1 MHTTTPEQA
10 PEHCVLAAVDLGE
23 YDVEAS
29 LDELEELVRTAG
41 GEVLGRISQ
50 RRTEPDPATCI
61 GAGRLEELAALCRNT
76 DAELCVFNSELS
88 ASEVRNLENALD
100 IRVIDRTQ
108 LILDI
113 FAGRA
118 VTAEGKLQVELAQ
131 QKYRL
136 PRLGGQGHA
145 LSRLGGG
152 IGTRGPGESK
162 LESDRRH
169 VRRRI
174 TALEAALKDLSR
186 QRNTLAEKR
195 RNDGVLT
202 VAITGYTNAGK
213 STLLNRLTGSEIY
226 AADRLF
232 ATLDPTSRGVEL
244 PDGRIVLFIDT
255 VGFIS
260 QLPHNLVEAFK
271 STLEVAVHADL
282 VLAVCDA
289 SSPAA
294 EEQQKVTIAQLQ
306 ELGVRDDRILQVL
319 NKCDKLPEIPHDER
333 VCMIS
338 AATGCG
344 LDILLERVA
353 RRLPVTARRLRLLL
367 PYSEAGLLA
376 AIRSRGRVYTE
387 EFEAD
392 GIRVDATVDQ
402 MFWKQVQPYL
412 ESF

>member
-10 PEHCVLAAVDLGE
+10 PERCILAAVDLGE
-23 YDVEAS
+23 YDVESA

-41 GEVLGRISQ
+41 GIVLGRISQ

-61 GAGRLEELAALCRNT
+61 GAGRLEELAELCRNAE
-76 DAELCVFNSELS
+76 AELCVFNSELS
-88 ASEVRNLENALD
+88 ASEVRNLENALNV
-100 IRVIDRTQ
+100 RVIDRTQ

-131 QKYRL
+131 QKYLL
-136 PRLGGQGHA
+136 PRLGGQGKS

-162 LESDRRH
+162 LEADKRH

-174 TALEAALKDLSR
+174 TALESALKDLAR

-289 SSPAA
+289 SSETA
-294 EEQQKVTIAQLQ
+294 EEQQQVTITQLH
-306 ELGVRDDRILQVL
+306 ELGVPDDRILQAL
-319 NKCDKLPEIPHDER
+319 NKCDRLSTIPRDER

-338 AATGCG
+338 AATGYG
-344 LDILLERVA
+344 LEELLEKVA
-353 RRLPVTARRLRLLL
+353 RRLPVTSRRLQMLL
-367 PYSEAGLLA
+367 PYQEAGLLA
-376 AIRSRGRVYTE
+376 SIRSRGRIYSE

-392 GIRVDATVDQ
+392 GIRIDAAVDQ

-412 ESF
+412 EAF

>member
-1 MHTTTPEQA
+1 MHTTTQDQSPER
-10 PEHCVLAAVDLGE
+10 CVLAAVDLGE
-23 YDVEAS
+23 FDVEAS

-61 GAGRLEELAALCRNT
+61 GAGRLEELAELCRNT
-76 DAELCVFNSELS
+76 DAELCVFNCELS
-88 ASEVRNLENALD
+88 ASEVRNLEAALD
-100 IRVIDRTQ
+100 VRVIDRTQ

-136 PRLGGQGHA
+136 PRLGGKGRE

-174 TALEAALKDLSR
+174 SALEEELRGLAR
-186 QRNTLAEKR
+186 HRNTLAEKR
-195 RNDGVLT
+195 KNDGVLT

-294 EEQQKVTIAQLQ
+294 EEQQKVTLAQLR
-306 ELGVRDDRILQVL
+306 ELGVEESRILQVL
-319 NKCDKLPEIPHDER
+319 NKCDRLPEIPKDDR
-333 VCMIS
+333 VCLIS
-338 AATGCG
+338 AKTGIG
-344 LDILLERVA
+344 LEQLLERVA
-353 RRLPVTARRLRLLL
+353 RRLPVTAKRLRLLL

-376 AIRSRGRVYTE
+376 SIRSRGRVYSE
-387 EFEAD
+387 EFEEN

-402 MFWKQVQPYL
+402 MFWKQVQPYM